1 MVLPPPQKKK
11 MVSPP
16 SKVLN
21 TNKNSES
28 VHFYNIMVAQQAGGD
43 FDVIDGD
50 DLDGNDSSVE
60 DASDMDSDVEK
71 CQIESLIKKYS

>member
-11 MVSPP
+11 MVSLP

-21 TNKNSES
+21 TNKNSEN

-43 FDVIDGD
+43 FDVIDR
-50 DLDGNDSSVE
+50 E
-60 DASDMDSDVEK
+60 R
-71 CQIESLIKKYS
+71 I

>member
-1 MVLPPPQKKK
+1 
-11 MVSPP
+11 MVSLP

-43 FDVIDGD
+43 FDVTDRERISMGMTVV
-50 DLDGNDSSVE
+50 LRMQVPWTAMLKNVKLK
-60 DASDMDSDVEK
+60 V
-71 CQIESLIKKYS
+71 

>member
-1 MVLPPPQKKK
+1 VYYSDVQTRRLSLFGRKRVSQNVAVVLPPPQKKK
-11 MVSPP
+11 MVSLP

-43 FDVIDGD
+43 FDVVDR
-50 DLDGNDSSVE
+50 E
-60 DASDMDSDVEK
+60 RF
-71 CQIESLIKKYS
+71 